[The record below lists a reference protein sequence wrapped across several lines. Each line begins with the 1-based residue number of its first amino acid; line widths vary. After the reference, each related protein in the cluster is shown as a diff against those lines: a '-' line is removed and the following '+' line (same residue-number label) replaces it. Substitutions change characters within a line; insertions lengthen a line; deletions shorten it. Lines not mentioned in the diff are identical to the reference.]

1 MDNKFFNFLLRK
13 EGVILLVVA
22 LVSFFI
28 YHDFSKASEYASLQ
42 DYYSQ
47 QVSWDQCYENFECAT
62 FDVPID
68 YAKISTGT
76 FQISALRYMAQDPKR
91 RIGSLIVNPGGP
103 GASGV
108 DYAYNA
114 EYIFSPNILDRYDI
128 VGFDPRGVSRSAPIV
143 CYNDQ
148 ETDANYASDSKVDT
162 TAEFK
167 QAIADSKRF
176 LQKCFNKNEHL
187 TAFSTANAAR
197 DMDILRA
204 LVGDKKLNY
213 LGKSYGTF
221 MGALYAK
228 LFPNNIGRVVLDG
241 AVDPRISNFEQT
253 KTQAVSFDNA
263 LQAFIADCI
272 KESSCP
278 LPRNQQ
284 QATQTITKLWQS
296 AATNPLP
303 LKNAKSDNREVTE
316 SLLVIGTASALY
328 DSGEG
333 WPELRKALA
342 QALKGYGD
350 LYLEL
355 ADLYTGRQKDGTY
368 PNNEFDSGAII
379 DCLDFADARTPQ
391 EIRADAEKVAEAAP
405 VFGPY
410 IGLSGLACKY
420 FATPQPVEVT
430 KTKTNATIVIVGTTG
445 DPATP
450 YAWAK
455 GLAKLL
461 PNSDLLTY
469 VGDGHTGQG
478 RGNACID
485 DAIDAFYLKGTLP
498 TAGLRCTA

>member
-1 MDNKFFNFLLRK
+1 
-13 EGVILLVVA
+13 
-22 LVSFFI
+22 
-28 YHDFSKASEYASLQ
+28 
-42 DYYSQ
+42 
-47 QVSWDQCYENFECAT
+47 
-62 FDVPID
+62 
-68 YAKISTGT
+68 
-76 FQISALRYMAQDPKR
+76 
-91 RIGSLIVNPGGP
+91 
-103 GASGV
+103 
-108 DYAYNA
+108 
-114 EYIFSPNILDRYDI
+114 
-128 VGFDPRGVSRSAPIV
+128 
-143 CYNDQ
+143 
-148 ETDANYASDSKVDT
+148 
-162 TAEFK
+162 
-167 QAIADSKRF
+167 
-176 LQKCFNKNEHL
+176 
-187 TAFSTANAAR
+187 
-197 DMDILRA
+197 
-204 LVGDKKLNY
+204 VGDKKLNY
-213 LGKSYGTF
+213 MGKSYGTY

-272 KESSCP
+272 KQSSCP
-278 LPRNQQ
+278 LPRNQEA
-284 QATQTITKLWQS
+284 ATQAIIKLWQA
-296 AATNPLP
+296 AATDPLP
-303 LKNAKSDNREVTE
+303 LKDAKSDRRQVTE

-342 QALKGYGD
+342 QALNGYGD

-391 EIRADAEKVAEAAP
+391 EIRADAEKVAAAAP

-420 FATPQPVEVT
+420 FTTPQPVEVT

-478 RGNACID
+478 RGNACVD

>member
-221 MGALYAK
+221 MLS
-228 LFPNNIGRVVLDG
+228 LIH
-241 AVDPRISNFEQT
+241 ISE
-253 KTQAVSFDNA
+253 
-263 LQAFIADCI
+263 
-272 KESSCP
+272 
-278 LPRNQQ
+278 
-284 QATQTITKLWQS
+284 
-296 AATNPLP
+296 
-303 LKNAKSDNREVTE
+303 
-316 SLLVIGTASALY
+316 
-328 DSGEG
+328 
-333 WPELRKALA
+333 
-342 QALKGYGD
+342 
-350 LYLEL
+350 
-355 ADLYTGRQKDGTY
+355 
-368 PNNEFDSGAII
+368 
-379 DCLDFADARTPQ
+379 
-391 EIRADAEKVAEAAP
+391 
-405 VFGPY
+405 
-410 IGLSGLACKY
+410 
-420 FATPQPVEVT
+420 
-430 KTKTNATIVIVGTTG
+430 
-445 DPATP
+445 
-450 YAWAK
+450 
-455 GLAKLL
+455 
-461 PNSDLLTY
+461 
-469 VGDGHTGQG
+469 
-478 RGNACID
+478 
-485 DAIDAFYLKGTLP
+485 P
-498 TAGLRCTA
+498 TRH